1 MSAVA
6 IVVYLWYGIV
16 YLGYGVPTR
25 TLVCECCLPWIRCSC
40 MSAVTFVLFTLGR
53 VLFTLDT
60 VFLQER
66 LCVSVDF
73 WYGVPALARER

>member
-1 MSAVA
+1 
-6 IVVYLWYGIV
+6 
-16 YLGYGVPTR
+16 
-25 TLVCECCLPWIRCSC
+25 

-73 WYGVPALARER
+73 GYGVPALARER